1 MFDVYTHEF
10 KLGTDTYRLVP
21 ASGEHIKLAFD
32 VVEKLSGKEDGQVSA
47 EALDKLHKLA
57 LATFIQSYPN
67 EDKKKLE
74 SFVTQNITKLVEP
87 IMKVN
92 GLSQ

>member
-1 MFDVYTHEF
+1 MFEVYVHEF
-10 KLGTDTYRLVP
+10 ELGGEKYRLVP
-21 ASGEHIKLAFD
+21 ATGDSIRLAFD

-47 EALDKLHKLA
+47 DALDKLHKLA
-57 LATFIQSYPN
+57 LATFINSYPA

-74 SFVTQNITKLVEP
+74 QFVTQHITKLVEP

-92 GLSQ
+92 GLTG